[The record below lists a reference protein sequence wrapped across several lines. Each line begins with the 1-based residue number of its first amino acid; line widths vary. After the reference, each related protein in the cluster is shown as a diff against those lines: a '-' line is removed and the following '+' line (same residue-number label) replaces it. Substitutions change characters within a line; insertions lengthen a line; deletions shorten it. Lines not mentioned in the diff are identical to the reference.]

1 MVSMDKVQKGVAA
14 FLDRELIP
22 NLSGWDK
29 VLVGGGAGIAVAK
42 LPKIVEMYPIITY
55 LDIYD
60 KEKNQMDIDT
70 LYQAVTPYIGSETL
84 PLKIPYLGITIKVG
98 KPQVDALYQYIKET

>member
-1 MVSMDKVQKGVAA
+1 MVSMDKVQRGMAA

-22 NLSGWDK
+22 SLTGWDK
-29 VLVGGGAGIAVAK
+29 VLVGGGAGIVVAK
-42 LPKIVEMYPIITY
+42 LPKIVEMYPIITA

-60 KEKNQMDIDT
+60 KANNQMDIDT
-70 LYQAVTPYIGSETL
+70 LYQAVTPYMGGETL

-98 KPQVDALYQYIKET
+98 KPQVDALYQYIKEA